1 MQTEPSVIYTTPV
14 QSEWLDYNR
23 HMNVANYVL
32 VFDLAVEQL
41 LRSLGLGEPA
51 AKSRNISVMVL
62 EAHITYDREVS
73 LGQTVSVRA
82 QLIDHDRKRL
92 HLYLEMH
99 VPGDD
104 GYLAA
109 TLEQMLLCVD
119 LQERR
124 STVFPEDVM
133 TEIATM
139 ARRQAGLKRPAGLGR
154 QIAIRR

>member
-1 MQTEPSVIYTTPV
+1 MQTDPPVIYTTLVKP
-14 QSEWLDYNR
+14 EWLDYNR

-32 VFDLAVEQL
+32 VFDLAVEEL

-51 AKSRNISVMVL
+51 ARTRHVSVMVL

-73 LGQTVSVRA
+73 LGQAVAVRA
-82 QLIDHDRKRL
+82 QLVDHDRKRL

-99 VPGDD
+99 VTGAD

-124 STVFPEDVM
+124 STVFPADSM
-133 TEIATM
+133 TAITDL
-139 ARRQAGLKRPAGLGR
+139 ARRQADLKRPAGLGR